1 MNIIAAVGE
10 NWEIGN
16 HGELLVSIP
25 QDQKMFRKETEGK
38 VVIYGRK
45 TLETFPQ
52 KQPLVSRK
60 NIVLSKDKNFKVRNA
75 TVVHSIEECLEA
87 VKDYPSEYVYVI
99 GGQSIYEQ
107 FLPYC
112 DVAHITKINKKY
124 VADSFM
130 PNLEELPEWKMTAES
145 EEQTYFDLEY
155 YFQKYERVHD
165 SE

>member
-10 NWEIGN
+10 NWEIGLR
-16 HGELLVSIP
+16 GELLVSIP

-38 VVIYGRK
+38 VVVYGRK

-60 NIVLSKDKNFKVRNA
+60 NIILSRDENLTVRNA
-75 TVVHSIEECLEA
+75 QVVHSVEECLEEL
-87 VKDYPSEYVYVI
+87 KKYPDDLIYII

-112 DVAHITKINKKY
+112 NVAHITKIQKKY
-124 VADSFM
+124 VADAFF
-130 PNLEELPEWKMTAES
+130 PNLEESEEWEMTAES
-145 EEQTYFDLEY
+145 DEQTYFDLEY
-155 YFQKYERVHD
+155 YFQKYERVN
-165 SE
+165 S